1 MQWFILS
8 RDMHVLCAPSTD
20 SPNSLPIFNDKQTI
34 LLSNNTVVSTY
45 DFSVQQKHPDAQYL
59 QMGNYIVFVDK
70 YHKTKMYTLMSHDGD
85 DLTHTWHAED
95 VGLDLLNESSEKWDY
110 TGQPHDIAWY
120 LNNLVLKDSGWTIGI
135 NEASTLTRALKF
147 DGETDTQLRRLGDI
161 ANQFDGAEVDFTI
174 EMNGAQVTKQVV
186 NIYKKVGSAV
196 TQGRYIDSVNL
207 KSLHSSGSIGDLIT
221 AVKPFGAQMD
231 MPEGQEGE
239 APRITIAD
247 VAYDDGRYY
256 SPKGH
261 PYLYDR
267 EARQQWSRFKA
278 YNYANQGEFD
288 GYIVGSYTYDTKDP
302 NELLNRALT
311 ELKSR
316 NKPSET
322 YEANLLD
329 INADIGDY
337 VQIAHNQYNP
347 PIYLSARVEQVENCY
362 TAKGQDTGV
371 LGDYRKLES
380 DIDPRI
386 KEMMNAL
393 ESKIKTQYMW
403 IRYAEDDKG
412 KGMTSVPTAGTKYI
426 AILGNK
432 STAIPSDDPAD
443 YAGHW
448 QLIQGVGPEG
458 IPGPKGDDGKTSY
471 THFAY
476 ANNVSGT
483 ADFSMSDPTG
493 RSYMG
498 VYSDFTKADSAN
510 PNDYIWSLTKGETGP
525 EGMQGAQGPK
535 GDIGIPG
542 KPGADGKTS
551 YTHVAYADNDEGGG
565 FSQNP
570 TNKAY
575 MGWYSDFTANDS
587 TDITKYAWSL
597 IKGSD
602 GLDGAQGIPGPK
614 GADGKTPYTH
624 IVYADTATGGGLS
637 QLPDGKKYI
646 GMYVDFTENDSSDP
660 QKYAWSLIK
669 GADGKDG
676 TPGKDGIAGKDGTGI
691 KSTTVTY
698 QASSNGTTAPTG
710 AWTANVPTVP
720 AGQYLWTRTIWTY
733 TDNTNE
739 TSYSVAYI
747 AKDGNSGKDGIAG
760 KDGVGIK
767 STTITYATSTSG
779 TVTPATGWVANPP
792 AVSPGQ
798 FMWTKTVWTYTD
810 NSNETGYSVAQAGN
824 TGATGPVGKDGIAGK
839 DGVGIKSTAIA
850 YAQSTSGTTPP
861 TTGWTAGV
869 PTLIKG
875 QYLWTKTVWTY
886 TDSSAETGYTVSYNA
901 KDGNTG
907 SDGRAGKDGVGIKST
922 LIEYVGAVSGTSNPT
937 SGWSTTIPAVPAG
950 QYLWTRTTWKYTDGT
965 SEQGFTNALMG
976 RTGPKGDT
984 GAQGLQGLQGAT
996 GNQGI
1001 QGPKG
1006 PDGKSSYTHIA
1017 YGTSNSGAGFTQ
1029 TPSTST
1035 TYIGMYVDQ
1044 TATDNNDPKKYAW
1057 SLIKGADGTQGTP
1070 GAKGADGKTPYFHS
1084 AWANSVDG
1092 KTGFSTTDSVNKSYL
1107 GTYTDFTVE
1116 DSADP
1121 TKYAWSLIKG
1131 RDGINGKDG
1140 IPGKPGADGKTPY
1153 FHTAWATSADGKNGF
1168 SLTDSANKSYLGTY
1182 TDFTKADSTDTTKY
1196 AWSLIKGRDGSNGAP
1211 GKAGTDGKTPYF
1223 HQAWADSK
1231 DGKVNFNTT
1240 DPTNRGYLGTYSDF
1254 TQADSTDPTKYFW
1267 VELVGALTIGGRNYL
1282 ADTGSSWQAKGS
1294 GGANQ
1299 TSSMKWRFTFGT
1311 IKQAPFNDGD
1321 YVTVSFDYTSVGTGA
1336 YGTIL
1341 PQFNDAPGGRFNG
1354 EDAMKKNGHVV
1365 YTVQWR
1371 SDWTTSGTAT
1381 GIQIRMDNVATTR
1394 TVTVYNMQFERGNKA
1409 TDHKVA
1415 PEDTQGQID
1424 KVNNGLANVNSK
1436 IAAVAKVDA
1445 QAAAPTSPKKGDQWW
1460 VLDANGKTTGLK
1472 IWTGSAWK
1480 DSIIQQSAMNI
1491 DTLNGNTINGA
1502 LINGS
1507 KFTSNFSQEYTENY
1521 KTGPLFEGVQ
1531 TIGNGMYTVDY
1542 KVKDTKAQHGYTHIR
1557 PDGIVSYV
1565 TDKNGDMQA
1574 HGSLTQGGF
1583 NLTNKNASGYLYP
1596 EDVERTNREVWVTS
1610 DGINKPE
1617 VGFHKQFGQ
1626 VWLDGLLAVMLATDA
1641 HQNFL
1646 FKLKN
1651 PKLYP
1656 TSSRWISLLSLADNP
1671 QTAIIRIDPDGSVVC
1686 VSSHANYLR
1695 CMAEGTFYLL

>member
-1 MQWFILS
+1 MEWFILS

-20 SPNSLPIFNDKQTI
+20 SPNSLPIFDDKQTI

-45 DFSVQQKHPDAQYL
+45 DFSVQQKHPDAQNL

-186 NIYKKVGSAV
+186 NVYKKVGSAV

-207 KSLHSSGSIGDLIT
+207 TSLHSSGSIADLVT
-221 AVKPFGAQMD
+221 ALKPFGAQMD

-261 PYLYDR
+261 AYLYDR
-267 EARQQWSRFKA
+267 EARQQWSRFRA

-302 NELLNRALT
+302 NELLKRALT

-337 VQIAHNQYNP
+337 VQIAHSQYNP

-362 TAKGQDTGV
+362 TANGQDTGI
-371 LGDYRKLES
+371 LGDYRKLDS
-380 DIDPRI
+380 QIDPRI
-386 KEMMNAL
+386 KEMMDAL

-448 QLIQGVGPEG
+448 QLIQGQDGADG
-458 IPGPKGDDGKTSY
+458 IPGAKGEDGKTSY

-483 ADFSMSDPTG
+483 KDFSTDDPSG

-498 VYSDFTKADSAN
+498 VYSDFTKADSNN
-510 PNDYIWSLTKGETGP
+510 PSDYVWSLTKGESGAD
-525 EGMQGAQGPK
+525 GMQGAQGPK

-565 FSQNP
+565 FSQSP
-570 TNKAY
+570 ANKAY
-575 MGWYSDFTANDS
+575 MGWYTDFTQADS
-587 TDITKYAWSL
+587 TDTTKYAWSL
-597 IKGSD
+597 IKGRD
-602 GLDGAQGIPGPK
+602 GLDGAQGIAGPK
-614 GADGKTPYTH
+614 GADGKTSYTH
-624 IVYADTATGGGLS
+624 IAYADTAMGGGFS
-637 QLPDGKKYI
+637 QLSDGKKYI

-669 GADGKDG
+669 GADGQD
-676 TPGKDGIAGKDGTGI
+676 
-691 KSTTVTY
+691 
-698 QASSNGTTAPTG
+698 
-710 AWTANVPTVP
+710 
-720 AGQYLWTRTIWTY
+720 
-733 TDNTNE
+733 
-739 TSYSVAYI
+739 
-747 AKDGNSGKDGIAG
+747 GKDGIAG

-767 STTITYATSTSG
+767 STQI
-779 TVTPATGWVANPP
+779 
-792 AVSPGQ
+792 
-798 FMWTKTVWTYTD
+798 M
-810 NSNETGYSVAQAGN
+810 
-824 TGATGPVGKDGIAGK
+824 
-839 DGVGIKSTAIA
+839 
-850 YAQSTSGTTPP
+850 YAQSTSGTTAP
-861 TTGWTAGV
+861 TTGWTAQV

-875 QYLWTKTVWTY
+875 QYLWTQTTWLY
-886 TDSSAETGYTVSYNA
+886 TDSTGEAGYTVSYNA

-907 SDGRAGKDGVGIKST
+907 ANGIAGKDGVGIEST
-922 LIEYVGAVSGTSNPT
+922 VIKYAVSSSGITKPT
-937 SGWSTTIPAVPAG
+937 TGWSALIPSVTAG
-950 QYLWTRTTWKYTDGT
+950 QFMWTRTTWRYTDSTNEVGYSVAQAGATGPKGDKGDSGIDGVAGKDGIGIKSTAITYALGDSGTATPTTSWTTSVPSLVKGKYLWTKTVWLYTDNTSESGYSTTYIGKDGNDGNNGVAGKDGVGISATKVEYVGSTSGTDKPTSGWLTTVPSVAAGSFLWTKTTWSYTDGT
-965 SEQGFTNALMG
+965 SESGYSVAKMGEKGAQG
-976 RTGPKGDT
+976 P
-984 GAQGLQGLQGAT
+984 QGLQGLQGAT

-1006 PDGKSSYTHIA
+1006 LDGKSSYTHIA
-1017 YGTSNSGAGFTQ
+1017 YGTSNSGTGFTQ

-1044 TATDNNDPKKYAW
+1044 TATDSIDPNKYAW
-1057 SLIKGADGTQGTP
+1057 SLIKGADGAQGTP

-1107 GTYTDFTVE
+1107 GTYTDFTVA

-1131 RDGINGKDG
+1131 ADGVNGKDG
-1140 IPGKPGADGKTPY
+1140 IPGKPGVDGKTPY
-1153 FHTAWATSADGKNGF
+1153 FHTAWADSADGNVNF
-1168 SLTDSANKSYLGTY
+1168 SLTDATNRGYLGTY
-1182 TDFTKADSTDTTKY
+1182 TDFVQADSTDTTKY
-1196 AWSLIKGRDGSNGAP
+1196 AWSLIKGRDGTNGAP
-1211 GKAGTDGKTPYF
+1211 GKPGADGKTPYF

-1231 DGKVNFNTT
+1231 DGKVNFSTT

-1254 TQADSTDPTKYFW
+1254 TQADSNDPSKYFW
-1267 VELVGALTIGGRNYL
+1267 VELVGAFEVGGINLIVRHNELKDRMIGSSGEVAPYAGSSLTKVVVSVKPGNALTMTRYNSAADNNFRFAFYDASGAVVKRDYNADLSHTEEVPPKSTTFRISYSTNLTVKLERGRKSSEYTLAPEDAQNQIDTINKGL
-1282 ADTGSSWQAKGS
+1282 ADTNGKITA
-1294 GGANQ
+1294 
-1299 TSSMKWRFTFGT
+1299 
-1311 IKQAPFNDGD
+1311 
-1321 YVTVSFDYTSVGTGA
+1321 VT
-1336 YGTIL
+1336 
-1341 PQFNDAPGGRFNG
+1341 
-1354 EDAMKKNGHVV
+1354 
-1365 YTVQWR
+1365 
-1371 SDWTTSGTAT
+1371 
-1381 GIQIRMDNVATTR
+1381 
-1394 TVTVYNMQFERGNKA
+1394 
-1409 TDHKVA
+1409 
-1415 PEDTQGQID
+1415 
-1424 KVNNGLANVNSK
+1424 
-1436 IAAVAKVDA
+1436 KVDA
-1445 QAAAPTSPKKGDQWW
+1445 QATAPTNPKNGDQWW
-1460 VLDANGKTTGLK
+1460 VKDANGEINAFK
-1472 IWTGSAWK
+1472 IWDGTQWAPSTITQ
-1480 DSIIQQSAMNI
+1480 SLLIIKELDAVN
-1491 DTLNGNTINGA
+1491 
-1502 LINGS
+1502 INGS
-1507 KFTSNFSQEYTENY
+1507 VINGSRFTNNFDYTDLNKINFKGVTEIANGSY
-1521 KTGPLFEGVQ
+1521 KTDFKIAGSNQVGHVYVQ
-1531 TIGNGMYTVDY
+1531 
-1542 KVKDTKAQHGYTHIR
+1542 
-1557 PDGIVSYV
+1557 PDGLHTYVSGR
-1565 TDKNGDMQA
+1565 NGDVSTRQSIDLA
-1574 HGSLTQGGF
+1574 FDAISLANGPTFGT
-1583 NLTNKNASGYLYP
+1583 LTAADIEST
-1596 EDVERTNREVWVTS
+1596 EREVWITS
-1610 DGINKPE
+1610 DGVNKPE
-1617 VGFHKQFGQ
+1617 VGFHKQFRQ
-1626 VWLDGLLAVMLATDA
+1626 VWLDGLIALNAASA
-1641 HQNFL
+1641 ANPQFL

-1651 PKLYP
+1651 SKLYP
-1656 TSSRWISLLSLADNP
+1656 KASRYISLISLRDIPN
-1671 QTAIIRIDPDGSVVC
+1671 TAILRIDPDGSISNISC
-1686 VSSHANYLR
+1686 PVSNIRFVS
-1695 CMAEGTFYLL
+1695 EGIFYTIGD